1 MKVEAYRKR
10 QESAGYV
17 RKEVLVTQESAALLQ
32 WLAEV
37 QGVSSTDVAGALLEY
52 GLKQYRQNTAESSSS
67 ELPGSTQPTGE
78 PRCETAEA
86 LDPIQAFV
94 ARRKLPP
101 VQT

>member
-10 QESAGYV
+10 QEAAGYV

-32 WLAEV
+32 WLAEL

-52 GLKQYRQNTAESSSS
+52 GLTRYRQDTAEPGSS
-67 ELPGSTQPTGE
+67 ELPSHSPPCDQP
-78 PRCETAEA
+78 RRAEA
-86 LDPIQAFV
+86 VETDPIQAFV

-101 VQT
+101 PQT

>member
-10 QESAGYV
+10 QEAAGYV
-17 RKEVLVTQESAALLQ
+17 RKEVLVTQENAALLQ

-52 GLKQYRQNTAESSSS
+52 GLKQYQHNTAAPSSS
-67 ELPGSTQPTGE
+67 EVSGSSPPSRQPPSE
-78 PRCETAEA
+78 AVA
-86 LDPIQAFV
+86 LDPIQEFV

-101 VQT
+101 AQT